1 MQSVVGRRV
10 PVAGS
15 LLASPGKLGLHVGPG
30 RFTQQ
35 PTIRCA
41 ATMEDV
47 KSLLGKPATK
57 STGFACLEAKAPLQL
72 HTMELPAELPPTEID
87 IQARTA
93 SVTHNGVCHSDLH
106 MRDDDWGLSK
116 FPFFAGLIV
125 NGNNGGFQSVLRAP
139 ADFSY
144 TLPDEL
150 ASEHAAPLLCAGVTV
165 YAPLKRYITRPAMKV
180 AILGVGGLGHLGVQY
195 AAALGSVVTAI
206 DNDLSKKEEAKTL
219 GADEFMHWNDE
230 NLASHTGAF
239 DVILNCVSAN
249 LDTGKL
255 LSMLR
260 NDGTLVQL
268 GIPGGATMTLP
279 LQPAASLSPDD
290 PILIDQEPAPSS
302 IRRGHKSAIR
312 KPNSSLF
319 AKASG
324 GGGAVTCEAE
334 LAQHAKSKAHSEA
347 IGMAQRAGGG
357 ASSIKAA
364 AKAATTTVVQGTYR
378 RMVLA
383 ALFMVLWGHSAMSF
397 AAHLQFAT
405 HSGAPAMPHDFS
417 ATRYFNAALY
427 SISQT
432 LLTQQL
438 AADVVFGQKK
448 VAGSIVGGRADMH
461 EMLDFSAAKGIK
473 PMIELMPMHKVNEA
487 LARMHSGK
495 AKYRVVLT
503 MDN

>member
-1 MQSVVGRRV
+1 MARKPHFQLIASAMQSVVGRRV

-87 IQARTA
+87 IQ
-93 SVTHNGVCHSDLH
+93 VTHNGVCHSDLH

-116 FPFFAGLIV
+116 FPFFAGHEVVGIVTAKGAQVSGLEVGQRVGVGWIRCSCRRCGACIKGQENLCAQGYTGLIV

-255 LSMLR
+255 LAMLR

-279 LQPAASLSPDD
+279 LQ
-290 PILIDQEPAPSS
+290 
-302 IRRGHKSAIR
+302 
-312 KPNSSLF
+312 
-319 AKASG
+319 
-324 GGGAVTCEAE
+324 
-334 LAQHAKSKAHSEA
+334 
-347 IGMAQRAGGG
+347 
-357 ASSIKAA
+357 
-364 AKAATTTVVQGTYR
+364 
-378 RMVLA
+378 
-383 ALFMVLWGHSAMSF
+383 
-397 AAHLQFAT
+397 
-405 HSGAPAMPHDFS
+405 
-417 ATRYFNAALY
+417 
-427 SISQT
+427 
-432 LLTQQL
+432 
-438 AADVVFGQKK
+438 DVVFGQKK

-503 MDN
+503 MDNCEPALTNGAS